1 MLASQQQVQICIC
14 ERPRKDSIQLQ
25 MAASVAASIISV
37 VCTNP
42 LDVVKTR
49 MQTDVPREN
58 RFYPQMHD
66 AGVKAPHTS
75 PAKYPTD
82 PPSVKKVF
90 GKTQGTTRPLHAP
103 MFQSGP
109 KPLGVL
115 KTIITD
121 EGIRGLWRGT
131 SAGISHALP
140 SISIYLT
147 CYEQMKAWLDQRMN
161 LHAELIPPIAGG
173 VSRFYAVIITCPLE
187 VVRTRLMASG
197 KSQFQSADGQSLFKN
212 WPPHKTASFDIMR
225 QLVLENGF
233 RSLWKGMVP
242 MLWRDVP
249 FSAIYWSLAE
259 GSRKFLLVSC
269 PWLHRKCFVFTNVL
283 ELGSK
288 SRLFS
293 VCPFLNRF

>member
-49 MQTDVPREN
+49 MQTDVSREI
-58 RFYPQMHD
+58 RSYSR
-66 AGVKAPHTS
+66 ALKAPCNS

-82 PPSVKKVF
+82 NPA
-90 GKTQGTTRPLHAP
+90 GKGPARPLQTS

-115 KTIITD
+115 KMIIKN

-147 CYEQMKAWLDQRMN
+147 CYEQMKSWLDQRTKV
-161 LHAELIPPIAGG
+161 HAELIPPIAGG

-197 KSQFQSADGQSLFKN
+197 KSQFQGADGQSLFKN
-212 WPPHKTASFDIMR
+212 WPPHKTASFDILR
-225 QLVLENGF
+225 QLVLEDGF

-259 GSRKFLLVSC
+259 GTRKFLLV
-269 PWLHRKCFVFTNVL
+269 
-283 ELGSK
+283 
-288 SRLFS
+288 
-293 VCPFLNRF
+293 VCP

>member
-14 ERPRKDSIQLQ
+14 QRPPKDSIQLQ

-49 MQTDVPREN
+49 MQTNVLTEIGLNSP
-58 RFYPQMHD
+58 MHN
-66 AGVKAPHTS
+66 ASARAPSTCHTE
-75 PAKYPTD
+75 YPTD
-82 PPSVKKVF
+82 APTVKNGV
-90 GKTQGTTRPLHAP
+90 GKSQGIGRALHVP
-103 MFQSGP
+103 MSP

-115 KTIITD
+115 RAIIKN
-121 EGIRGLWRGT
+121 EGVRGLWRGT

-147 CYEQMKAWLDQRMN
+147 CYEQMKVWLDQSTN
-161 LHAELIPPIAGG
+161 VHAELIPPIAGG

-197 KSQFQSADGQSLFKN
+197 KNQFQSADGQTVFKN
-212 WPPHKTASFDIMR
+212 WPPSKTASFDILR

-249 FSAIYWSLAE
+249 FSAVYWSLAE
-259 GSRKFLLVSC
+259 GTRKFLLVSC
-269 PWLHRKCFVFTNVL
+269 PAPALQIFAPQSADVSHRARAQPVCSRRVL
-283 ELGSK
+283 L
-288 SRLFS
+288 
-293 VCPFLNRF
+293 